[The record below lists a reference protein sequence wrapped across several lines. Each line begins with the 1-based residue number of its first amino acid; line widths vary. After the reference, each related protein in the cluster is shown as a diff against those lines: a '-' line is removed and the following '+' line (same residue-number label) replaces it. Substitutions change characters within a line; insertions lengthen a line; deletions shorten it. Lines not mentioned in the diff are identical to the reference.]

1 MIKPK
6 KLTGQIAKPDADTRE
21 PESGFRNQHQAGERE
36 GKTMKKTVKI
46 IKCNDG
52 KYVIRLDDRSG
63 SWYVKSAEKLC
74 SFTGN
79 LKSVQIVNEI
89 DDPGYLVIDDPE
101 LSFEIS
107 EIEAPLDKIIREIE
121 KRYPGWKFS
130 RTEARYQSCIMAIF
144 TMPGC

>member
-1 MIKPK
+1 
-6 KLTGQIAKPDADTRE
+6 
-21 PESGFRNQHQAGERE
+21 
-36 GKTMKKTVKI
+36 MKKTVKI

-52 KYVIRLDDRSG
+52 KYVIRLDDRNG
-63 SWYVKSAEKLC
+63 SWYVKSAKQLC
-74 SFTGN
+74 SFTGNKDDAERYTLSEAKTVALNNGCN

-121 KRYPGWKFS
+121 RRYPGWKFS

-144 TMPGC
+144 SRPGC